1 MRIPQRPSINYPL
14 SRNIT
19 SIVRHP
25 AATAASQNPRTPP
38 DRPRLRSV
46 DGGSQGG
53 SVPLDIIRR
62 NIALP
67 RGIVG
72 DGCATGQVR
81 SDCVSCV
88 VDAVAVDSNVG
99 ESYDGGGEGE
109 ACC

>member
-19 SIVRHP
+19 SIVRYPRGNRSVTEP
-25 AATAASQNPRTPP
+25 AKPP

-53 SVPLDIIRR
+53 EVPLDVRR

-88 VDAVAVDSNVG
+88 VDAVAVDSDVG